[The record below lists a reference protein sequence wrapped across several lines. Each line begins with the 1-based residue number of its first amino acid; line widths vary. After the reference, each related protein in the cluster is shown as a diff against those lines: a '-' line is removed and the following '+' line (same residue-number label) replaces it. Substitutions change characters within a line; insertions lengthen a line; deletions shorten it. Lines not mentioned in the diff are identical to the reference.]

1 MILLCYVNCAEQS
14 AETVSSPAIR
24 EEGTKGL
31 LHHLRF
37 WTVSWS
43 VCAAATVFQTLIYEE
58 KKLPAVAE
66 ECLTGSAG
74 WKVLVFRDNLLAVV
88 SSRWKSRESETG
100 QERERPG
107 QAGACSFTICP
118 LCHNTAKM
126 TRSLGWKTKDLV
138 SHLTYTQGNHP
149 K

>member
-1 MILLCYVNCAEQS
+1 MS
-14 AETVSSPAIR
+14 
-24 EEGTKGL
+24 
-31 LHHLRF
+31 H
-37 WTVSWS
+37 
-43 VCAAATVFQTLIYEE
+43 
-58 KKLPAVAE
+58 
-66 ECLTGSAG
+66 GSAG
-74 WKVLVFRDNLLAVV
+74 WKVVAFRDNLLAVV
-88 SSRWKSRESETG
+88 SSKWKSTESETG

-107 QAGACSFTICP
+107 QDGACSFTICP

>member
-43 VCAAATVFQTLIYEE
+43 VCAAATVFQTLIYKKRNFQQLQRNVSRFCRLEGAGIQGRPSCCCQLKVEE
-58 KKLPAVAE
+58 QGV
-66 ECLTGSAG
+66 
-74 WKVLVFRDNLLAVV
+74 RDGA
-88 SSRWKSRESETG
+88 
-100 QERERPG
+100 RERKARPG
-107 QAGACSFTICP
+107 RG
-118 LCHNTAKM
+118 LLVHNLST
-126 TRSLGWKTKDLV
+126 LPQ
-138 SHLTYTQGNHP
+138 HC
-149 K
+149 